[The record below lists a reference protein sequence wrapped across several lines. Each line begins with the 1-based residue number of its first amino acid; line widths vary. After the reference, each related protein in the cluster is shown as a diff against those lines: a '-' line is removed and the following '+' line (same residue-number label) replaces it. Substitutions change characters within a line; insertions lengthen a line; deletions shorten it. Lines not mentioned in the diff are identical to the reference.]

1 MSVSASSSGEHAPI
15 LTPSGSS
22 GKKRPLRLL
31 KKMLEEGLGKHLLL
45 GLDVSSQFPEG
56 VSPPPPEFTVHGA
69 HQPGYHF
76 SEACTSSQHTCLGRH
91 ALGDTTCAAAFVWE
105 MSSGRQESR
114 ADDGLSSEHETGE
127 EISSGILICSC
138 L

>member
-31 KKMLEEGLGKHLLL
+31 KKMLEEGSGKHLLL

-56 VSPPPPEFTVHGA
+56 VVSPRLRCSRCTGLTSLGITFPKLA
-69 HQPGYHF
+69 HP
-76 SEACTSSQHTCLGRH
+76 
-91 ALGDTTCAAAFVWE
+91 
-105 MSSGRQESR
+105 
-114 ADDGLSSEHETGE
+114 LSTPV
-127 EISSGILICSC
+127 
-138 L
+138 